1 MKKLQLLLPFVTLLL
16 LPLYSLGEETSTE
29 GAKAAQTRMKDRIKE
44 VGQLKLSGLAGEDN
58 KGLLAS
64 RGKLSEKQQLLMDA
78 ENKDR
83 SIIYAVFA
91 KKFDVSI
98 KQVALSRAV
107 KIHKI
112 AKPGTWI
119 QGKDG
124 SWVKKK

>member
-1 MKKLQLLLPFVTLLL
+1 MKNLQLLLPFVTLFL

-29 GAKAAQTRMKDRIKE
+29 DAKAAQARMKDRIKE

-83 SIIYAVFA
+83 FIIYAVFA
-91 KKFDVSI
+91 KKFNVPV
-98 KQVALSRAV
+98 KQVALSRAA
-107 KIHKI
+107 KIQKI
-112 AKPGTWI
+112 AKVGTWI
-119 QGKDG
+119 QARDG
-124 SWVKKK
+124 SWAKKE